1 MLDSPVITALFQ
13 PAGGGKV
20 QKKGEGHMLTV
31 LEVASDTSAYMLLAR
46 T

>member
-20 QKKGEGHMLTV
+20 QKGEGHMLTV